1 MLIATGIAVIVVLTL
16 MTGYFVAQE
25 FAYVSVDR
33 GKLRQLADQGDPAAA
48 RALRITSRLSFTL
61 SGAQFGITVTA
72 LLVGYLGE
80 EFLVR
85 GLTESYADIGWLAR
99 AAMISLFSIGT
110 LVFSTVLQMVIG
122 ELGPKNLAIA
132 RPVPLARAL
141 SRSTLIYLTVLGPVI
156 RLFDMA
162 SNALLRSVGIDP
174 VQELPQ
180 GATPEDLT
188 RIIAESHS
196 GGTLDEDLSTL
207 LGRGLAFRERVA
219 EEVMTPR
226 TSVQT
231 VQADETAAVVL
242 EALQSGHARF
252 PVIGRDIDDIVGVIG
267 LHDLLEVDPQDRAST
282 LIRDLTD
289 DAVILPESLP
299 LPKVLEALRDQHQQ
313 LAVVVDEYGGFA
325 GIVTFE
331 DVAEEVVGEIW
342 DEDDDEESTSQDRGD
357 GIWDLSAR
365 LRIDEV
371 AQLTGIE
378 LPDSENYDT
387 LSGLVLDR
395 LGRTA
400 EDGDSVLVR
409 WTSRDG
415 EGEEYVHQTR
425 LDVVTTQR
433 YVPESVVMHPVMTRS
448 YAAWAAMTE
457 EEREQ
462 LSTDESMVI
471 VAADAVGDDGSAGGS
486 GTGDRTGGTTLT
498 ATKESAR

>member
-1 MLIATGIAVIVVLTL
+1 MLIIGGITVIVVLTL

-33 GKLRQLADQGDPAAA
+33 GKLRQLAEQGDDAAE
-48 RALRITSRLSFTL
+48 RALKVTSRLSFTL

-85 GLTESYADIGWLAR
+85 GLTEEYADAGWLAR

-110 LVFSTVLQMVIG
+110 LVFSTILQMVIG
-122 ELGPKNLAIA
+122 ELGPKNWAIA

-141 SRSTLIYLTVLGPVI
+141 SRSTLIYLTIFGPVI
-156 RLFDMA
+156 TLFDKA
-162 SNALLRSVGIDP
+162 SNALLRSVGIEP
-174 VQELPQ
+174 VEELPQ

-207 LGRGLAFRERVA
+207 LGRGLAFRERLA

-226 TSVQT
+226 TSVET
-231 VQADETAAVVL
+231 IQADEPASVVL
-242 EALQSGHARF
+242 QAMQTGHSRF

-267 LHDLLEVDPQDRAST
+267 MHNLLQVDLTTRATT
-282 LIRDLTD
+282 LVRDLVD

-299 LPKVLEALRDQHQQ
+299 LPRVLEALRESHQQ

-342 DEDDDEESTSQDRGD
+342 DEDEDEEPTSAARPD
-357 GIWDLSAR
+357 GIWELSAR
-365 LRIDEV
+365 LRIDEA
-371 AQLTGIE
+371 AQATGIE
-378 LPDSENYDT
+378 LPEHENYDT
-387 LSGLVLDR
+387 LSGLVMEQ

-409 WTSRDG
+409 WTSRSG
-415 EGEEYVHQTR
+415 EGDEYVYQTR
-425 LDVVTTQR
+425 IDVVSTQR
-433 YVPESVVMHPVMTRS
+433 FVPEVVALHPLVTRS
-448 YAAWAAMTE
+448 ADDWRQLSE

-462 LSTDESMVI
+462 LSPP
-471 VAADAVGDDGSAGGS
+471 DDGLVIAAPPVGTDGEVGS
-486 GTGDRTGGTTLT
+486 
-498 ATKESAR
+498 

>member
-1 MLIATGIAVIVVLTL
+1 MLIAGGVAVIVILTL

-33 GKLRQLADQGDPAAA
+33 GRLRHLADGGDAAA
-48 RALRITSRLSFTL
+48 QRALKVTSRLSFTL

-72 LLVGYLGE
+72 LMVGYLGE
-80 EFLVR
+80 ALLVR
-85 GLTESYADIGWLAR
+85 GLTDSYADAGWLAR
-99 AAMISLFSIGT
+99 AAMISIFSIGT

-122 ELGPKNLAIA
+122 ELGPKNWAIA

-141 SRSTLIYLTVLGPVI
+141 SRSTLIYLAVLGPVI
-156 RLFDMA
+156 ALFDKA
-162 SNALLRSVGIDP
+162 SNALLRSVGIEP
-174 VQELPQ
+174 VEELPQ

-207 LGRGLAFRERVA
+207 LERGLAFRDRVA

-231 VQADETAAVVL
+231 IQADELAGVVL
-242 EALQSGHARF
+242 AALESGHARF

-267 LHDLLEVDPQDRAST
+267 LHDLLDVEPEARHST
-282 LIRDLTD
+282 LVRDLAD
-289 DAVILPESLP
+289 DALILPESLP
-299 LPKVLEALRDQHQQ
+299 LPRVLEALREGHQQ

-342 DEDDDEESTSQDRGD
+342 DEDDDEEATSAARAG

-371 AQLTGIE
+371 AQLTGVE
-378 LPDSENYDT
+378 LPEHEHYDT
-387 LSGLVLDR
+387 LSGLVLDQ

-400 EDGDSVLVR
+400 EDGDSVVVT

-415 EGEEYVHQTR
+415 DGEEYVHLTR
-425 LDVVTTQR
+425 IDVVSTQRFVPDVVTL
-433 YVPESVVMHPVMTRS
+433 HPMVTRS
-448 YAAWAAMTE
+448 ADEWRE
-457 EEREQ
+457 LGDEEREQ
-462 LSTDESMVI
+462 LGDGLVIAAPHVDDEME
-471 VAADAVGDDGSAGGS
+471 VA
-486 GTGDRTGGTTLT
+486 R
-498 ATKESAR
+498 

>member
-1 MLIATGIAVIVVLTL
+1 VLITSGIVVIVVLTV

-48 RALRITSRLSFTL
+48 RALQITSRLSFTL

-85 GLTESYADIGWLAR
+85 GLTEEYADAGWLAR

-110 LVFSTVLQMVIG
+110 LVFSTILQMVIG
-122 ELGPKNLAIA
+122 ELGPKNWAIA

-141 SRSTLIYLTVLGPVI
+141 SRTTLLYLTIFGPLI

-162 SNALLRSVGIDP
+162 SNALLRSVGIEP
-174 VQELPQ
+174 VQELPH

-207 LGRGLAFRERVA
+207 LERGLAFRDRVA

-231 VQADETAAVVL
+231 IQADETAAVML
-242 EALQSGHARF
+242 EAMQTGHARF
-252 PVIGRDIDDIVGVIG
+252 PVVGRDIDDIVGVIG
-267 LHDLLEVDPQDRAST
+267 LHDLLQVDAADRAGT
-282 LIRDLTD
+282 LVRDLTS
-289 DAVILPESLP
+289 DALIVPESLP
-299 LPKVLEALRDQHQQ
+299 LPKVLEALRTRHQQ
-313 LAVVVDEYGGFA
+313 MAVVVDEYGGFA

-342 DEDDDEESTSQDRGD
+342 DEDDHEESTSQARGD

-365 LRIDEV
+365 LRIDET
-371 AQLTGIE
+371 AQVTGIE
-378 LPDSENYDT
+378 LPEHENYDT
-387 LSGLVLDR
+387 LSGLILDR

-400 EDGDSVLVR
+400 VEGDSVIVR
-409 WTSRDG
+409 WTSRSG
-415 EGEEYVHQTR
+415 EGDEYVHQTR
-425 LDVVTTQR
+425 FDVITTHR
-433 YVPESVVMHPVMTRS
+433 YVPETVAMHPLVTMT
-448 YAAWAAMTE
+448 ADEWARLTE
-457 EEREQ
+457 EEREL
-462 LSTDESMVI
+462 LSTDETMVI
-471 VAADAVGDDGSAGGS
+471 PSDAVELKQGVAG
-486 GTGDRTGGTTLT
+486 
-498 ATKESAR
+498 

>member
-188 RIIAESHS
+188 RIIAESRS
-196 GGTLDEDLSTL
+196 GGTLDAELSTL
-207 LGRGLAFRERVA
+207 LGRGLAFRDRVA

-231 VQADETAAVVL
+231 VQADETVRVVL

-267 LHDLLEVDPQDRAST
+267 LHDLLEVDPDERAST
-282 LIRDLTD
+282 VVRDLTD

-342 DEDDDEESTSQDRGD
+342 DEDDEEESTSQDRGD

-371 AQLTGIE
+371 AEVTGIE
-378 LPDSENYDT
+378 LPESENYDT

-400 EDGDSVLVR
+400 EEGDSVLVR

-425 LDVVTTQR
+425 LDVVTTTR
-433 YVPESVVMHPVMTRS
+433 FVPDTVVLHPVATRS
-448 YAAWAAMTE
+448 VGDWAAMTE

-471 VAADAVGDDGSAGGS
+471 VAADAVADDGSRAGA
-486 GTGDRTGGTTLT
+486 GTGPRADTTT
-498 ATKESAR
+498 VTRTKERAR

>member
-1 MLIATGIAVIVVLTL
+1 MLIATGIAVIVILTL

-33 GKLRQLADQGDPAAA
+33 GKLRQLADQGDAAA
-48 RALRITSRLSFTL
+48 ERALRITSRLSFTL

-85 GLTESYADIGWLAR
+85 GLTDSYADIGWLAR

-141 SRSTLIYLTVLGPVI
+141 SRTTLIYLTVLGPVI

-162 SNALLRSVGIDP
+162 SNALLRSVGIEP

-207 LGRGLAFRERVA
+207 LGRGLAFRDRVA

-231 VQADETAAVVL
+231 VQADETASVVL

-267 LHDLLEVDPQDRAST
+267 LHDLLEVDPEDRAGT
-282 LIRDLTD
+282 LIRDLAD

-342 DEDDDEESTSQDRGD
+342 DEDDDEESTSQSRGD

-371 AQLTGIE
+371 AQVTGIE
-378 LPDSENYDT
+378 LPEHENYDT

-400 EDGDSVLVR
+400 EEGDSVLVR

-425 LDVVTTQR
+425 LDVVSTHR
-433 YVPESVVMHPVMTRS
+433 FVPENVVLHPVVTTTMSR
-448 YAAWAAMTE
+448 WAALPE

-462 LSTDESMVI
+462 LS
-471 VAADAVGDDGSAGGS
+471 A
-486 GTGDRTGGTTLT
+486 DRTLVIAALEPAG
-498 ATKESAR
+498 EEVAR

>member
-1 MLIATGIAVIVVLTL
+1 MLIVSGVVVIVILTI

-33 GKLRQLADQGDPAAA
+33 GKLRQLADQGDPAAL
-48 RALRITSRLSFTL
+48 RAMTVTSRLSFTL

-80 EFLVR
+80 ALLVR
-85 GLTESYADIGWLAR
+85 GLTDSYGDSGMLAR

-122 ELGPKNLAIA
+122 ELGPKNWAIA

-141 SRSTLIYLTVLGPVI
+141 SRSTLLYLTIFGPI
-156 RLFDMA
+156 ITLFDKA
-162 SNALLRSVGIDP
+162 SNALLRSVGIEP

-196 GGTLDEDLSTL
+196 GGMLDADLSIL
-207 LGRGLAFRERVA
+207 LERGLAFRDRVA

-231 VQADETAAVVL
+231 IQADEPASAVL
-242 EALQSGHARF
+242 EALESGHSRF
-252 PVIGRDIDDIVGVIG
+252 PVVGRDIDDIVGVIG
-267 LHDLLEVDPQDRAST
+267 LHDLLEVDPQSRRTA
-282 LIRDLTD
+282 LVRDLAD
-289 DAVILPESLP
+289 EALILPESLP
-299 LPKVLEALRDQHQQ
+299 LPRVLEALREGHQQ

-342 DEDDDEESTSQDRGD
+342 DEDDDDEATSAARAN

-371 AQLTGIE
+371 AQLTGVE
-378 LPDSENYDT
+378 LPEHEHYDT
-387 LSGLVLDR
+387 LSGLVLDQ

-400 EDGDSVLVR
+400 EVGDSVVVT

-415 EGEEYVHQTR
+415 EGEEYVHLSR
-425 LDVVTTQR
+425 VDVVSTQR
-433 YVPESVVMHPVMTRS
+433 FVPEVVALHPMVTRT
-448 YAAWAAMTE
+448 AEVWRDLGP
-457 EEREQ
+457 EERRQ
-462 LSTDESMVI
+462 LGEGLVI
-471 VAADAVGDDGSAGGS
+471 ATPDSPVARMETV
-486 GTGDRTGGTTLT
+486 R
-498 ATKESAR
+498 

>member
-1 MLIATGIAVIVVLTL
+1 MLIIGGITVIVVLTI

-33 GKLRQLADQGDPAAA
+33 GKLKQLADQGDEAA
-48 RALRITSRLSFTL
+48 RRALKVASRLSFTL

-85 GLTESYADIGWLAR
+85 GLTEEYADLGWLAR
-99 AAMISLFSIGT
+99 GAMISLFSIGT
-110 LVFSTVLQMVIG
+110 LVFSTILQMVIG
-122 ELGPKNLAIA
+122 ELGPKNWAIA

-141 SRSTLIYLTVLGPVI
+141 SRSTLLYLAIFGPI
-156 RLFDMA
+156 ITLFDKA
-162 SNALLRSVGIDP
+162 SNALLRSVGIEP
-174 VQELPQ
+174 VEELPQ

-207 LGRGLAFRERVA
+207 LGRGLAFRDRVA

-226 TSVQT
+226 TSVET
-231 VQADETAAVVL
+231 IQADEPASVVL
-242 EALQSGHARF
+242 EAMQTGHSRF

-267 LHDLLEVDPQDRAST
+267 LHDLLEVDHETRATT
-282 LIRDLTD
+282 LVRDLAD

-299 LPKVLEALRDQHQQ
+299 LPRVLEALRESHQQ

-342 DEDDDEESTSQDRGD
+342 DEDEDQEPTSAARPD
-357 GIWDLSAR
+357 GIWELSAR
-365 LRIDEV
+365 LRIDET
-371 AQLTGIE
+371 AQVTGIE
-378 LPDSENYDT
+378 LPEHENYDT
-387 LSGLVLDR
+387 LSGLVMEQ

-400 EDGDSVLVR
+400 EDGDSVVVR
-409 WTSRDG
+409 WTSRSG

-425 LDVVTTQR
+425 IDVLSTQR
-433 YVPESVVMHPVMTRS
+433 FVPEVVALHPLVSLSADDFRQLDED
-448 YAAWAAMTE
+448 A
-457 EEREQ
+457 REQ
-462 LSTDESMVI
+462 LTPSNDGPVI
-471 VAADAVGDDGSAGGS
+471 ATPDVVEAGEGVV
-486 GTGDRTGGTTLT
+486 R
-498 ATKESAR
+498 

>member
-1 MLIATGIAVIVVLTL
+1 MLIATGVAVIVILTL

-33 GKLRQLADQGDPAAA
+33 GRLRQLADEGDQAAQ
-48 RALRITSRLSFTL
+48 RALKITSRLSFTL

-80 EFLVR
+80 EFLSR
-85 GLTESYADIGWLAR
+85 GLTESYADAGWLSR
-99 AAMISLFSIGT
+99 AAMISLFSVAT
-110 LVFSTVLQMVIG
+110 LVFSTLLQMVIG

-132 RPVPLARAL
+132 RPIQLARAL
-141 SRSTLIYLTVLGPVI
+141 SRSTLIYLAIFGPII

-174 VQELPQ
+174 VEELPQ

-196 GGTLDEDLSTL
+196 GGTLDEELSTL
-207 LGRGLAFRERVA
+207 LGRGLAFRGRVA

-226 TSVQT
+226 TSVHT
-231 VQADETAAVVL
+231 VQADAPAAVVL
-242 EALQSGHARF
+242 EALQTGHARF

-267 LHDLLEVDPQDRAST
+267 LHNLLQVNPEERAT
-282 LIRDLTD
+282 AMVRDLAE

-299 LPKVLEALRDQHQQ
+299 LPKVLEALREQHQQ

-371 AQLTGIE
+371 AQLTSIE
-378 LPDSENYDT
+378 LPEHENYDT

-400 EDGDSVLVR
+400 EEGDSVLVR

-415 EGEEYVHQTR
+415 EGDEYVHQTR

-433 YVPESVVMHPVMTRS
+433 FVPETVVLHPVVTRS
-448 YAAWAAMTE
+448 TADWAALSE
-457 EEREQ
+457 EERQQ
-462 LSTDESMVI
+462 LSADETLVIAADESVE
-471 VAADAVGDDGSAGGS
+471 VV
-486 GTGDRTGGTTLT
+486 R
-498 ATKESAR
+498 

>member
-1 MLIATGIAVIVVLTL
+1 MVLIATGIAVIVVLTL

-33 GKLRQLADQGDPAAA
+33 GKLRQLADEGDAAA
-48 RALRITSRLSFTL
+48 QRALKVTSRLSFTL

-80 EFLVR
+80 AFLVR
-85 GLTESYADIGWLAR
+85 GLTEEYADAGWLAR

-110 LVFSTVLQMVIG
+110 LVFSTILQMVIG

-141 SRSTLIYLTVLGPVI
+141 SRSTLIYLTLFGPI
-156 RLFDMA
+156 IKMFDTA
-162 SNALLRSVGIDP
+162 SNALLRSVGIEP
-174 VQELPQ
+174 VEELPQ

-207 LGRGLAFRERVA
+207 LERGLAFRDRVA

-226 TSVQT
+226 TSVHT
-231 VQADETAAVVL
+231 VQADEDAATVL
-242 EALQSGHARF
+242 EALQTGHARF
-252 PVIGRDIDDIVGVIG
+252 PVIGRDIDDIVGVIS
-267 LHDLLEVDPQDRAST
+267 LHNLLAVDPAARAT
-282 LIRDLTD
+282 TTVRDLTS
-289 DAVILPESLP
+289 DAVIVPESLP
-299 LPKVLEALRDQHQQ
+299 LPKVLETLRAQHQQ
-313 LAVVVDEYGGFA
+313 MAVVVDEYGGFA

-342 DEDDDEESTSQDRGD
+342 DEDDDEDATSQARGD

-371 AQLTGIE
+371 AQLTDTE
-378 LPDSENYDT
+378 LPEHENYDT
-387 LSGLVLDR
+387 LSGLVLDK

-400 EDGDSVLVR
+400 EEGDSVLVR
-409 WTSRDG
+409 WTSRSG
-415 EGEEYVHQTR
+415 EGDEYVHQTR
-425 LDVVTTQR
+425 IDVLTTQR
-433 YVPESVVMHPVMTRS
+433 YVPETVAMHPVVTRTRED
-448 YAAWAAMTE
+448 WAQLSEA
-457 EEREQ
+457 EREA
-462 LSTDESMVI
+462 LSADASAVI
-471 VAADAVGDDGSAGGS
+471 VEAGADDLVAAEEGG
-486 GTGDRTGGTTLT
+486 R
-498 ATKESAR
+498 R

>member
-1 MLIATGIAVIVVLTL
+1 MLIITGIAVIVVLTL

-33 GKLRQLADQGDPAAA
+33 GQLRHLAEQGDQAAG

-80 EFLVR
+80 ELLSR
-85 GLTESYADIGWLAR
+85 GLTETYADAGWLSR
-99 AAMISLFSIGT
+99 AALVSLFSAGT

-141 SRSTLIYLTVLGPVI
+141 SRTTLGYLTVLGPVI
-156 RLFDMA
+156 RLFDAA
-162 SNALLRSVGIDP
+162 SNALLRSVGIEP
-174 VQELPQ
+174 VEELPQ

-196 GGTLDEDLSTL
+196 GGTLDEELSTL
-207 LGRGLAFRERVA
+207 LERGLAFRGRVA

-226 TSVQT
+226 TSVRT
-231 VQADETAAVVL
+231 VQADETAASVL
-242 EALQSGHARF
+242 EALQTGHARF
-252 PVIGRDIDDIVGVIG
+252 PVVGRDIDDIVGVIG
-267 LHDLLEVDPQDRAST
+267 LHDLLEVDAHERGDT
-282 LIRDLTD
+282 LVRDLAGE
-289 DAVILPESLP
+289 AVIVPESLP
-299 LPKVLEALRDQHQQ
+299 LPRVLEELRERHQQ

-325 GIVTFE
+325 GIVSFE

-342 DEDDDEESTSQDRGD
+342 DEDDAEEATSLFRGD
-357 GIWDLSAR
+357 GLWDLSAR

-371 AQLTGIE
+371 AQVTGIE
-378 LPDSENYDT
+378 LPEHEDYDT

-400 EDGDSVLVR
+400 EEGDSVLVR
-409 WTSRDG
+409 WTGRDE
-415 EGEEYVHQTR
+415 EGEELVHQTR
-425 LDVVTTQR
+425 LDVVTTHR
-433 YVPESVVMHPVMTRS
+433 YVPDAVVLHPVVTRTR
-448 YAAWAAMTE
+448 AEWAALTE
-457 EEREQ
+457 DEREG
-462 LSTDESMVI
+462 LSGDESLI
-471 VAADAVGDDGSAGGS
+471 IAEPEEAS
-486 GTGDRTGGTTLT
+486 R
-498 ATKESAR
+498 

>member
-1 MLIATGIAVIVVLTL
+1 MLIATGLAVIVVLTL

-33 GKLRQLADQGDPAAA
+33 GKLRQLADQGDPAAQ
-48 RALRITSRLSFTL
+48 RALKVTSRLSFTL
-61 SGAQFGITVTA
+61 SGAQFGITVTT

-80 EFLVR
+80 AFLVR
-85 GLTESYADIGWLAR
+85 GLTESYADSGWLAR
-99 AAMISLFSIGT
+99 GAMMSLFSIGT

-122 ELGPKNLAIA
+122 ELGPKNWAIA

-141 SRSTLIYLTVLGPVI
+141 SRTTLWYLTIFGPI
-156 RLFDMA
+156 ITLFDKA
-162 SNALLRSVGIDP
+162 SNALLRSVGIEP

-196 GGTLDEDLSTL
+196 GGTLDEDLSTML
-207 LGRGLAFRERVA
+207 ERGLAFRDRVA

-226 TSVQT
+226 TSVHT
-231 VQADETAAVVL
+231 VQADEPAATVL
-242 EALQSGHARF
+242 TALQTGHARF

-267 LHDLLEVDPQDRAST
+267 LHDLLEVDPQDRAT
-282 LIRDLTD
+282 TMVRDLAD
-289 DAVILPESLP
+289 DALIVPESLP
-299 LPKVLEALRDQHQQ
+299 LPRVLEALRTRHQQ

-342 DEDDDEESTSQDRGD
+342 DEDDDDEVMGHARAD

-365 LRIDEV
+365 LRIDEA
-371 AQLTGIE
+371 AQVTGIE
-378 LPDSENYDT
+378 LPEHENYDT

-400 EDGDSVLVR
+400 EEGDSVLVR
-409 WTSRDG
+409 WTTRDG
-415 EGEEYVHQTR
+415 EGEEYVSQTR
-425 LDVVTTQR
+425 LDVMTTQR
-433 YVPESVVMHPVMTRS
+433 FVPETVALHPVVTRS
-448 YAAWAAMTE
+448 LEDWAALSE
-457 EEREQ
+457 AEREQ
-462 LSTDESMVI
+462 LSSDDALLIEANGSE
-471 VAADAVGDDGSAGGS
+471 VA
-486 GTGDRTGGTTLT
+486 R
-498 ATKESAR
+498 

>member
-33 GKLRQLADQGDPAAA
+33 GKLRQLADGGDQAAQ

-85 GLTESYADIGWLAR
+85 GLTESYADVGWLAR

-141 SRSTLIYLTVLGPVI
+141 SRTTLIYLTVMGPVI

-162 SNALLRSVGIDP
+162 SNTLLRSVGIDP
-174 VQELPQ
+174 VEELPQ

-188 RIIAESHS
+188 RIIAESRS
-196 GGTLDEDLSTL
+196 GGTLDAELSTL
-207 LGRGLAFRERVA
+207 LGRGLAFRDRVA

-231 VQADETAAVVL
+231 VQADETVAVVL
-242 EALQSGHARF
+242 EALHSGHARF

-267 LHDLLEVDPQDRAST
+267 LHDLLQVDPQDRAST
-282 LIRDLTD
+282 VIRDLTD

-299 LPKVLEALRDQHQQ
+299 LPKVLEALRDHHQQ

-342 DEDDDEESTSQDRGD
+342 DEDDAEESTSQDRGD

-371 AQLTGIE
+371 AQVTGIE
-378 LPDSENYDT
+378 LPESENYDT

-400 EDGDSVLVR
+400 DEGDSVLVR

-425 LDVVTTQR
+425 LDVVTTTR
-433 YVPESVVMHPVMTRS
+433 FVPDTVVLHRVVTRS
-448 YAAWAAMTE
+448 LSSWAALSE

-462 LSTDESMVI
+462 LCADESLVI
-471 VAADAVGDDGSAGGS
+471 AAVDAPAAEVA
-486 GTGDRTGGTTLT
+486 R
-498 ATKESAR
+498 

>member
-1 MLIATGIAVIVVLTL
+1 VLIATGIVVIVVLTV

-33 GKLRQLADQGDPAAA
+33 GKLRQLADQGDAPAR

-80 EFLVR
+80 ELLVR
-85 GLTESYADIGWLAR
+85 GLTEEYADIGWLAR
-99 AAMISLFSIGT
+99 AAMISAFSIGT

-122 ELGPKNLAIA
+122 ELGPKNWAIA

-141 SRSTLIYLTVLGPVI
+141 SRTTLVYLAIFGPVI

-174 VQELPQ
+174 VDELPH
-180 GATPEDLT
+180 GATPEELT

-196 GGTLDEDLSTL
+196 GGTLDEELSTL
-207 LGRGLAFRERVA
+207 LERGLAFRDRVA

-226 TSVQT
+226 TSVHT
-231 VQADETAAVVL
+231 VQADETAATVL
-242 EALQSGHARF
+242 EAMQTGHARF

-267 LHDLLEVDPQDRAST
+267 IHDLLQVDADERATT
-282 LIRDLTD
+282 LVRDLTA
-289 DAVILPESLP
+289 DAVIVPESLP
-299 LPKVLEALRDQHQQ
+299 LPKVLEALRTRHQQ

-331 DVAEEVVGEIW
+331 DVAEEVVGDIW
-342 DEDDDEESTSQDRGD
+342 DEDDREESTSQARGD

-365 LRIDEV
+365 LRIDEA
-371 AQLTGIE
+371 AQVTGIE
-378 LPDSENYDT
+378 LPEDENYDT

-400 EDGDSVLVR
+400 EEGDSVLVR

-415 EGEEYVHQTR
+415 EGDEYVHQTR
-425 LDVVTTQR
+425 IDVTTTQR
-433 YVPESVVMHPVMTRS
+433 FVPDTVAVHPVVTRS
-448 YAAWAAMTE
+448 AEDWAQLSE
-457 EEREQ
+457 EEREL
-462 LSTDESMVI
+462 LSTDDTMVI
-471 VAADAVGDDGSAGGS
+471 PPVL
-486 GTGDRTGGTTLT
+486 GDRERE
-498 ATKESAR
+498 AVR